1 MAGKICIDQ
10 SCDKPWFEGEPHQQY
25 TCLICNANIAHK
37 YSNISSHLNLIHDL
51 SIQEYEERCLVLKR
65 SDVSEEECYY
75 METEAGPELRQG
87 DDQGY
92 EFTEADIIIEGEQE
106 EASEG
111 AEGEDCE
118 VAEAGAADSE
128 HAWYHGSNLTC
139 QICSKTFANDQWYF
153 HHFSKIHGMTKEQY
167 NEQYGKELEVW
178 HQYQCLIC
186 NSEIRWKYSSIRQ
199 HLKQV
204 HDMTI
209 QDYEARYMDAEAKA
223 EAVDSVEAVTN
234 LCSEVSPPATPVLQ
248 SSLLPP
254 PPPLQCC
261 GSPPALKA
269 SPAAAAAALAGRKLH
284 ASSPPSLTMSP
295 SLQLSQ
301 AKGSMTF
308 EFRPIAEDKVG
319 LVETPG
325 HRDTEKEQI
334 IVELIQRNLSLE
346 GEVNLWKRKFKN
358 MEEKEKKS
366 TLTSVKLWKLLMQEH
381 KNSLRIQREEREA
394 FASASARK
402 QKKSEKKK
410 KKKENDRSKERDKE
424 ERRRHR
430 RNQEEKDW
438 REYRRWCEKID
449 EKLNADWAEYVAEN
463 ERRIAEEDERRVA
476 RHATEDDSSE
486 QGEDDEDT
494 QTPEGDWDDYQDNE
508 DQESQ
513 DEDTQTPEGDW
524 DDNQDNEDQDQDQDQ
539 YREDE
544 ECGDEDV
551 GGDEGEKYDGKYFND
566 EEFPAEATQS

>member
-1 MAGKICIDQ
+1 
-10 SCDKPWFEGEPHQQY
+10 
-25 TCLICNANIAHK
+25 
-37 YSNISSHLNLIHDL
+37 
-51 SIQEYEERCLVLKR
+51 
-65 SDVSEEECYY
+65 
-75 METEAGPELRQG
+75 
-87 DDQGY
+87 
-92 EFTEADIIIEGEQE
+92 
-106 EASEG
+106 
-111 AEGEDCE
+111 
-118 VAEAGAADSE
+118 
-128 HAWYHGSNLTC
+128 
-139 QICSKTFANDQWYF
+139 
-153 HHFSKIHGMTKEQY
+153 
-167 NEQYGKELEVW
+167 
-178 HQYQCLIC
+178 
-186 NSEIRWKYSSIRQ
+186 
-199 HLKQV
+199 
-204 HDMTI
+204 
-209 QDYEARYMDAEAKA
+209 MDATAS
-223 EAVDSVEAVTN
+223 AVDSVEAVTN
-234 LCSEVSPPATPVLQ
+234 LCSEVSPHATPVLQ

-261 GSPPALKA
+261 GGPPALKA
-269 SPAAAAAALAGRKLH
+269 SPAAAPAALAGRRLH
-284 ASSPPSLTMSP
+284 ASSPPSLTVSP

-301 AKGSMTF
+301 AKGPMNF
-308 EFRPIAEDKVG
+308 ESRPSIAEDKVG

-449 EKLNADWAEYVAEN
+449 EKLNADWAQYVAEN

-476 RHATEDDSSE
+476 RHATENDSSE

-524 DDNQDNEDQDQDQDQ
+524 DDNQDNEDHEYVDEEDQDQ
-539 YREDE
+539 YREDG

-551 GGDEGEKYDGKYFND
+551 GGDEGEKYDGKYF
-566 EEFPAEATQS
+566 